1 MAQWKMTRYFIGQKN
16 GDYYLVDVEKRNEW
30 DEIPADATMIPEWAT
45 TIPDLSQLT
54 FNLAL

>member
-16 GDYYLVDVEKRNEW
+16 GAFYLIDVDKREEW
-30 DEIPADATMIPEWAT
+30 DEIPADDPAIPDWAT
-45 TIPDLSQLT
+45 IIDNLSQLT